1 VAPIKPP
8 TRPPSLTPT
17 SLARPLLSFAVV
29 GLDHAVCS
37 QALKDFSV
45 KFCEKS
51 VIGEPVTGEARKD
64 TVKLVTIQADD
75 FNITAVSP
83 QYLLQSLKDEF
94 MARCRS
100 IPNVWHDTMWTPPV
114 ARQIASLR
122 YNTFEE
128 EERRGMESVESSD
141 NDWKNEEFN
150 TDEYANEKGDW
161 TGYTVTGTLIPN
173 LNPEWLAQNFSEN
186 FLNWCKAHP
195 GKNSL
200 LTSHLPPSLPHCLSH
215 SLDR

>member
-1 VAPIKPP
+1 MAPIKPP

-51 VIGEPVTGEARKD
+51 FDDEGQPITGEARKD
-64 TVKLVTIQADD
+64 TVKLVGIKADD

-83 QYLLQSLKDEF
+83 QSLHQSLKEEF
-94 MARCRS
+94 MLRCKA

-114 ARQIASLR
+114 ARQIATLT
-122 YNTFEE
+122 YNTFEVD
-128 EERRGMESVESSD
+128 ERRGMESAESSD
-141 NDWKNEEFN
+141 NDWTKEEFE

-161 TGYTVTGTLIPN
+161 TGYTVTGTSIPN
-173 LNPEWLAQNFSEN
+173 LNPEWLAQNFSES

-195 GKNSL
+195 GKNL
-200 LTSHLPPSLPHCLSH
+200 L
-215 SLDR
+215 

>member
-1 VAPIKPP
+1 MAPIKPP

-45 KFCEKS
+45 SVKFGEKS
-51 VIGEPVTGEARKD
+51 FDDEGQPITGEARKD
-64 TVKLVTIQADD
+64 TVKLVGIKADD

-83 QYLLQSLKDEF
+83 QSLHQSLKEEF
-94 MARCRS
+94 MLRCKA

-114 ARQIASLR
+114 ARQIATLT
-122 YNTFEE
+122 YNTFEVD
-128 EERRGMESVESSD
+128 ERRGMESAESSD
-141 NDWKNEEFN
+141 NDWTKEEFE

-161 TGYTVTGTLIPN
+161 TGYTVTGTSIPN
-173 LNPEWLAQNFSEN
+173 LNPEWLAQNFSES

-195 GKNSL
+195 GKNL
-200 LTSHLPPSLPHCLSH
+200 L
-215 SLDR
+215 